1 MSNTRGARAMTL
13 AVVLVAVGASA
24 ARAHEEVQ
32 VGPLQ
37 LVVGFGEEP
46 AYTGQPN
53 SVQVILTRDGAP
65 VSRVRGLEVEVSFGD
80 ASETFP
86 LEESFDTPGDF
97 RAPFI
102 PSQPGDYSFHVT
114 GRVEGER
121 IDEEFTSGPST
132 FSPVQDA
139 ATAAFPPVEAPSNDE
154 LATRIETESAETA
167 MFGRAAEA
175 ARATAS
181 DARSTAMIGIV
192 VGAIGIIAAI
202 GALVAARRAGA
213 SG

>member
-1 MSNTRGARAMTL
+1 MSNTRVGRAAVL
-13 AVVLVAVGASA
+13 ALVLVALGATV
-24 ARAHEEVQ
+24 ARAHEEIT

-53 SVQVILTRDGAP
+53 SVQVILSRDGQP
-65 VSRVRGLEVEVSFGD
+65 VEARGLEVEVSFGD
-80 ASETFP
+80 ASASFP
-86 LEESFDTPGDF
+86 LEPSFDSPGDF

-102 PSQPGDYSFHVT
+102 PSQPGDYTFHVT

-121 IDEEFTSGPST
+121 IDEEVTSGPST

-139 ATAAFPPVEAPSNDE
+139 SAAAFPPVEAPSNDE
-154 LATRIETESAETA
+154 LASRIETESGKTA
-167 MFGRAAEA
+167 VVERAAEA
-175 ARATAS
+175 ARSAAA
-181 DARSTAMIGIV
+181 DARSTAAIGIV

-202 GALVAARRAGA
+202 GALAVARRGGA
-213 SG
+213 RD

>member
-1 MSNTRGARAMTL
+1 MSNTRVGRAAVL
-13 AVVLVAVGASA
+13 ALVLVALGATV
-24 ARAHEEVQ
+24 ARAHEEIT

-53 SVQVILTRDGAP
+53 SVQVILTRDGQP
-65 VSRVRGLEVEVSFGD
+65 VEARGLEVEVSFGD
-80 ASETFP
+80 ASASFP
-86 LEESFDTPGDF
+86 LEPSFDSPGDF

-102 PSQPGDYSFHVT
+102 PSQPGDYTFHVT

-121 IDEEFTSGPST
+121 IDEEVTSGPST

-139 ATAAFPPVEAPSNDE
+139 SAAAFPPVEAPSNGE
-154 LATRIETESAETA
+154 LASRIETESGRTVVVA
-167 MFGRAAEA
+167 RAAEA
-175 ARATAS
+175 ARSAAA
-181 DARSTAMIGIV
+181 DARSTAAIGIV

-202 GALVAARRAGA
+202 GALAVARRGGA
-213 SG
+213 RD